1 MREGGRH
8 REPPCAPAMCRTP
21 TGLIGGLIMRI
32 VVALGGNAL
41 LQRGESPDA
50 DIQESHVVSAIDG
63 LAPLLR
69 HHELIITHGNGPQVG
84 VLAVE
89 STADS
94 ALSRPYP
101 FDALGA
107 QTQGMIGYW
116 IAQALSRVMPGRKSA
131 CLICRTLVRADDPAM
146 SRPTKF
152 VGPVY
157 DEPTARQQ
165 QADQGWDMRQDGP
178 AWRRVV
184 PSPEPVQI
192 VELDMIKALSN
203 QGAIVICAGG
213 GGIPVTRDE
222 SGTLHG
228 AEAVLDKDLTAALLA
243 RAVDADALL
252 ILTDVPTVM
261 SGYGTARARP
271 IRRATVAE
279 LRAMSFPAGSMGP
292 KVEAACR
299 FAEATGRTAA
309 IGRLDDASALLA
321 GAAGTVVTP

>member
-1 MREGGRH
+1 MK
-8 REPPCAPAMCRTP
+8 
-21 TGLIGGLIMRI
+21 I

-41 LQRGESPDA
+41 LRRGESADA
-50 DIQESHVVSAIDG
+50 EIQESHVVSAIGG
-63 LAPLLR
+63 LVPLLR

-84 VLAVE
+84 MLAME
-89 STADS
+89 STADP

-116 IAQALSRVMPGRKSA
+116 IAQALSGVVPIRQSA
-131 CLICRTLVRADDPAM
+131 CLICRTVVRADDPAM
-146 SRPTKF
+146 FRPAKF

-165 QADQGWDMRQDGP
+165 ADRGWDMRQDGP

-192 VELDMIKALSN
+192 VELDMIKALSAA
-203 QGAIVICAGG
+203 GAIVICAGG

-222 SGTLHG
+222 SGALHG
-228 AEAVLDKDLTAALLA
+228 VEAVLDKDLTAALLA
-243 RAVDADALL
+243 RAVGADALL
-252 ILTDVPTVM
+252 ILTDVPAVM

-299 FAEATGRTAA
+299 FTEDTGGTAA
-309 IGRLDDASALLA
+309 IGRLDDATALLA
-321 GAAGTVVTP
+321 GTAGTVVTP

>member
-1 MREGGRH
+1 MK
-8 REPPCAPAMCRTP
+8 
-21 TGLIGGLIMRI
+21 I

-41 LQRGESPDA
+41 LRRGESADA
-50 DIQESHVVSAIDG
+50 EIQESHVVSAIGG
-63 LAPLLR
+63 LVPLLL
-69 HHELIITHGNGPQVG
+69 HHELIVTHGNGPQVG
-84 VLAVE
+84 MLAME
-89 STADS
+89 STADP

-116 IAQALSRVMPGRKSA
+116 IAQALSGVVPGREAA
-131 CLICRTLVRADDPAM
+131 CLICRTVVRADDPAM
-146 SRPTKF
+146 FRPTKF

-157 DEPTARQQ
+157 DEPAARRQ
-165 QADQGWDMRQDGP
+165 QADRGWDMRQDGP

-192 VELDMIKALSN
+192 VELDMIKALSAA
-203 QGAIVICAGG
+203 GAIVICAGG

-222 SGTLHG
+222 SGALHG
-228 AEAVLDKDLTAALLA
+228 VEAVLDKDLTAALLA
-243 RAVDADALL
+243 RAVGADALL
-252 ILTDVPTVM
+252 ILTDVPAVI

-279 LRAMSFPAGSMGP
+279 LRAMSFPLGSMGP

-299 FAEATGRTAA
+299 FTEDTGRTAA
-309 IGRLDDASALLA
+309 IGRLDDATALLA
-321 GAAGTVVTP
+321 GTAGTVVTP

>member
-1 MREGGRH
+1 
-8 REPPCAPAMCRTP
+8 
-21 TGLIGGLIMRI
+21 MRI

-50 DIQESHVVSAIDG
+50 DIQESHVVSAIGG

-69 HHELIITHGNGPQVG
+69 HHELVITHGNGPQVG

-89 STADS
+89 STADP

-116 IAQALSRVMPGRKSA
+116 IAQALSGVLPGRQPA
-131 CLICRTLVRADDPAM
+131 CLICRTVVRADDPAM
-146 SRPTKF
+146 SCPTKF

-157 DEPTARQQ
+157 DELTARQRNS
-165 QADQGWDMRQDGP
+165 DRGWAMRQDGP

-184 PSPEPVQI
+184 PSPAPMQI
-192 VELDMIKALSN
+192 VELDMIKALSDR
-203 QGAIVICAGG
+203 GAIVICAGG

-222 SGTLHG
+222 NGALHG
-228 AEAVLDKDLTAALLA
+228 VEAVLDKDLTAALLGIE
-243 RAVDADALL
+243 VGADALL
-252 ILTDVPTVM
+252 ILTDVPAVI
-261 SGYGTARARP
+261 SGYGTASARP
-271 IRRATVAE
+271 IRRATVSE

-299 FAEATGRTAA
+299 FAEATGRIAA
-309 IGRLDDASALLA
+309 IGCLDDAAALLA
-321 GAAGTVVTP
+321 GTEGTTVTP